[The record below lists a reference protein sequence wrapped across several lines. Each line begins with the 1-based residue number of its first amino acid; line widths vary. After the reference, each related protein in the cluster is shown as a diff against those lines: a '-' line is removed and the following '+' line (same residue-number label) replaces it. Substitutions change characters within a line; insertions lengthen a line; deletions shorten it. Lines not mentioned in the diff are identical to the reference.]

1 MIKKQVR
8 TVKIHAEKSLNPPK
22 PLKSI
27 TNNVKKLNACI
38 EKLSISKQQPVKKL
52 KKESSDDKSS
62 DDKSSDDESS
72 DDERSNDESSN
83 DESSNDE
90 SSNDESS
97 NDESSNDESSND
109 ESSNDESSN
118 DESSKNAT
126 KLIKNKVIVDSNKPI
141 VKIQTKRK
149 FDEYTSKQLKEII
162 TKTGNLVL
170 SQPIEKQKSPKKA
183 KLEKDYLKK
192 EWENPSLD
200 YPIIDKELRI
210 VDNIKTKYVSF
221 IDYNFTGKP
230 AYCKYWNSHFSKN
243 CEKNIFEKHWD
254 LLPAFFI
261 FLNYN
266 DSTYTSKMINYS
278 ETVIVHEDD
287 IKIQVNQFLT
297 VILRPVSNK
306 VAVLANKERQ
316 ENSIYFK
323 NRVIHNLQF
332 STHCSEQVNIYN
344 DKKILDPL
352 KSWALHLILNE
363 NKLSITQ
370 GNTKIRFSNDKKEFI
385 YPLITLY
392 QSLYLYF
399 SHKITT

>member
-8 TVKIHAEKSLNPPK
+8 SVKIHAEKPLNPPK

-27 TNNVKKLNACI
+27 TNNNVKKLTDGI
-38 EKLSISKQQPVKKL
+38 GKLSISKKQPVKKS
-52 KKESSDDKSS
+52 KKESSDE
-62 DDKSSDDESS
+62 ESS
-72 DDERSNDESSN
+72 DEESS
-83 DESSNDE
+83 DEESSDEE
-90 SSNDESS
+90 SSDEESS
-97 NDESSNDESSND
+97 D
-109 ESSNDESSN
+109 DESSN

-126 KLIKNKVIVDSNKPI
+126 KIIKNKVIVNSKKHI
-141 VKIQTKRK
+141 VKLQTKRK
-149 FDEYTSKQLKEII
+149 FDEYTSKQVKEII
-162 TKTGNLVL
+162 TKTGNLV
-170 SQPIEKQKSPKKA
+170 IEKQKSPKKV
-183 KLEKDYLKK
+183 KLENDSLKK

-210 VDNIKTKYVSF
+210 VENIKTKYVSF
-221 IDYNFTGKP
+221 INYNFTGKP
-230 AYCKYWNSHFSKN
+230 AYCKYWNSQFYKN

-254 LLPAFFI
+254 LLPVFFI
-261 FLNYN
+261 FSNYN

-278 ETVIVHEDD
+278 KTVIVQEDD
-287 IKIQVNQFLT
+287 IKIQVNHFLT
-297 VILRPVSNK
+297 VILRPISNK
-306 VAVLANKERQ
+306 VAVLANKERY

-323 NRVIHNLQF
+323 NRVIHNLRF
-332 STHCSEQVNIYN
+332 ATHCSEQVNIYN

-363 NKLSITQ
+363 SKLSITP
-370 GNTKIRFSNDKKEFI
+370 GNTNIRFINDNKEFI